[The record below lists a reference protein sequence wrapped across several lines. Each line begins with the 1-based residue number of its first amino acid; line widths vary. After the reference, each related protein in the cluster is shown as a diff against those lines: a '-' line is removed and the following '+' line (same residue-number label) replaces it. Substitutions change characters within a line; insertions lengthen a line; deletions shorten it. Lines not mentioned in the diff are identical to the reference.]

1 MNFCKSLV
9 FREGEG
15 RPTENRN
22 VSKFR
27 NANLETRFYRS
38 CINLH
43 HTSSNSMDGMTGLG
57 DGTVATACKL
67 DTTAADLV
75 CMEEMPAWEYELD
88 GTDGVLDVWGL
99 PISEYDSALLA
110 ATRVGHQCATWGIV
124 SINCRSHKP
133 PQIPGHALPII
144 YKLDKTTQLKFL
156 GMLCRALPII

>member
-22 VSKFR
+22 VAKFR

-75 CMEEMPAWEYELD
+75 CMEEMPA
-88 GTDGVLDVWGL
+88 
-99 PISEYDSALLA
+99 
-110 ATRVGHQCATWGIV
+110 
-124 SINCRSHKP
+124 
-133 PQIPGHALPII
+133 
-144 YKLDKTTQLKFL
+144 
-156 GMLCRALPII
+156 